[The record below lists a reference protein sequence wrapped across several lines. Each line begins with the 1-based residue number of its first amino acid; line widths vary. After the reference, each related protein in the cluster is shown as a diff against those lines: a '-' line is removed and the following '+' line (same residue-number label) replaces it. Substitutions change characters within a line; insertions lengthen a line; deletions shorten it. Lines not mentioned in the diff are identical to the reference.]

1 MPHHGEGPHLDDHD
15 HDDHKLDDHK
25 HDDHDHEGDEHHDEG
40 EGDRAGG
47 WAGVPEALGMPET
60 VDTETDAANRP
71 AGPDYAAD
79 DRPPSDP
86 PASEPR

>member
-1 MPHHGEGPHLDDHD
+1 MPHHGDGPHLDDHN
-15 HDDHKLDDHK
+15 HDDHK
-25 HDDHDHEGDEHHDEG
+25 HDDHEGHDHDAAEDTA
-40 EGDRAGG
+40 DRAGG

-60 VDTETDAANRP
+60 LDTETEAANRP

-86 PASEPR
+86 PATEPR